1 VSYVFSGLGGLGA
14 SVEEIA
20 NRISQINDEIGYLKE
35 EARATSANHP
45 EGPDSLAAE
54 AAAAPLWQQVSYL
67 ESQRADL
74 IRAQEAERQRALGE
88 ERDRLAAIDAEHAAR
103 AKEREAFHAKQSA
116 EIAASSQEQ
125 EGYWG
130 LAQVVSS
137 IKNAFTGAPSSSA
150 PATTTTTTTYAS
162 KSASD
167 SSGVI
172 SALQSQRNVAL
183 QQAAALPPGPA
194 QQQQLQVAAGAEQ
207 QIKANGGTP
216 DSTYVAA
223 ARAAQS
229 PTYQPAASTA
239 PQAVSMPSAPKGPSA
254 IMQMAL
260 ASQQRQQAIP
270 APSLFDSLGPV
281 QLYNKTSTAAK
292 IGVGVVAVGG
302 LSLVLYLALRPKK

>member
-1 VSYVFSGLGGLGA
+1 VSYVFSGLGGAAEDAVDNRLNE
-14 SVEEIA
+14 VNYQIA
-20 NRISQINDEIGYLKE
+20 NLKELRFRAPSSQEREGVDSQIFDLEDERRDL
-35 EARATSANHP
+35 
-45 EGPDSLAAE
+45 LAE
-54 AAAAPLWQQVSYL
+54 KQ
-67 ESQRADL
+67 
-74 IRAQEAERQRALGE
+74 
-88 ERDRLAAIDAEHAAR
+88 RLAAIDADHAAR
-103 AKEREAFHAKQSA
+103 AKERDAFHAEQSA
-116 EIAASSQEQ
+116 DIAARTAPPAQGEA
-125 EGYWG
+125 G
-130 LAQVVSS
+130 LSWLVSS
-137 IKNAFTGAPSSSA
+137 IKNAFGMGPSSPA
-150 PATTTTTTTYAS
+150 PTSTTSTTTYAS

-194 QQQQLQVAAGAEQ
+194 QQQQLQIAAGAEQ
-207 QIKANGGTP
+207 QIKDNGGTP

-229 PTYQPAASTA
+229 PTYQSAPATA

-270 APSLFDSLGPV
+270 SRSLFDSLGPV
-281 QLYNKTSTAAK
+281 QLYNQTSTAAK

-302 LSLVLYLALRPKK
+302 LSLALYLAFRPKK